1 MHKREMQPEWSDEQ
15 RAAGEKARQAW
26 EAHFSTPETGKE
38 NSMAHPLSGEE
49 DAKVAQVLARHE
61 AELMRY
67 PNVVG
72 VSQGIVMKGSEPSGQ
87 TGIVVYVQRKVA
99 ESELAPDERLPEQIE
114 GITVDVVEVG
124 RVEAQ

>member
-1 MHKREMQPEWSDEQ
+1 
-15 RAAGEKARQAW
+15 
-26 EAHFSTPETGKE
+26 
-38 NSMAHPLSGEE
+38 MAYPLSGEE
-49 DAKVAQVLARHE
+49 NAKVAQVLARHE

-72 VSQGIVMKGSEPSGQ
+72 VSQGIVMKGGEPSSE
-87 TGIVVYVQRKVA
+87 TGIVVYVQHKVP
-99 ESELAPDERLPEQIE
+99 ESELAPDERLPEQID